1 MVLLIKIDKENKI
14 NYFFCFFFYLYVS
27 VRLNIKH
34 TMEEEYV
41 DSENQTTYKS
51 FKNKQ
56 TNKENKLT
64 Y

>member
-1 MVLLIKIDKENKI
+1 
-14 NYFFCFFFYLYVS
+14 
-27 VRLNIKH
+27 
-34 TMEEEYV
+34 MEEEYV

>member
-1 MVLLIKIDKENKI
+1 LFL
-14 NYFFCFFFYLYVS
+14 FFYLYVS

-41 DSENQTTYKS
+41 DNANQTTYKS
-51 FKNKQ
+51 FENKQ
-56 TNKENKLT
+56 TNKEKKLT